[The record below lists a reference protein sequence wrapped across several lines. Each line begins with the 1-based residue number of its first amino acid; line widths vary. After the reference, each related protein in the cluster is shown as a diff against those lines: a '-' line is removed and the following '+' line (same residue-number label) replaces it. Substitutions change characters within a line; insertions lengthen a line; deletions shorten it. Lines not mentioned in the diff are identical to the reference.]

1 MLAWEVLDYP
11 EEKRNSCL
19 GERIA
24 CGGKGILADFQVAKV
39 FSDLELMYTFEGTYD
54 RNTLVTGR
62 EVSGFVKDRLI
73 KGDSLQKVWS
83 IFVFRARH
91 CKKLTLSHPTDCV
104 NHGNLVLWCFRD
116 NLFCSLVPV
125 KAAHPFPSLGAD

>member
-62 EVSGFVKDRLI
+62 EVSGFVK
-73 KGDSLQKVWS
+73 V
-83 IFVFRARH
+83 
-91 CKKLTLSHPTDCV
+91 
-104 NHGNLVLWCFRD
+104 
-116 NLFCSLVPV
+116 
-125 KAAHPFPSLGAD
+125 